1 MFRFSVKSLLFAFVL
16 VAAWF
21 STFAG
26 YRGSM
31 DVRASVLLVVLL
43 TVGFAALY
51 SRGKDRAFLA
61 GFFVVLLLNGGNL
74 FQSPLT
80 KYVPNFAWLST
91 PTPAYPV
98 YSIPPPV
105 VAYSP
110 PSTPSVP
117 LDPAQGQ
124 TVTRFVAPT
133 VAATAVFPAPAVA
146 TNYDTMLAVNAT
158 IEVVWIFAL
167 AVIVGLIARW
177 LYASLRSE
185 QANA

>member
-74 FQSPLT
+74 FQAPLT
-80 KYVPNFAWLST
+80 KYVPNFAWLNIPS
-91 PTPAYPV
+91 PAYSV
-98 YSIPPPV
+98 YSPPPPV
-105 VAYSP
+105 IAYSAP
-110 PSTPSVP
+110 I
-117 LDPAQGQ
+117 PAGQGQ
-124 TVTRFVAPT
+124 TITRFAP
-133 VAATAVFPAPAVA
+133 AAPQAAFFPAPAA
-146 TNYDTMLAVNAT
+146 ANNYDAVLAMNAT
-158 IEVVWIFAL
+158 IEVVWILAL
-167 AVIVGLIARW
+167 AAIVGFITRW
-177 LYASLRSE
+177 LYASLRPE